1 MYEMPE
7 IMYQMVISC
16 SHFQFIRI
24 YPPLGIRTKKYRICN
39 LPEGVGIAGVANV
52 VDSSRIDYDCGI
64 IGRVVKAKLAFKF
77 WYYGRKMQKIYL

>member
-39 LPEGVGIAGVANV
+39 LSHRIGIAGIEDV
-52 VDSSRIDYDCGI
+52 VDGSQINHDSGI

-77 WYYGRKMQKIYL
+77 WYYGRKMQKIWE